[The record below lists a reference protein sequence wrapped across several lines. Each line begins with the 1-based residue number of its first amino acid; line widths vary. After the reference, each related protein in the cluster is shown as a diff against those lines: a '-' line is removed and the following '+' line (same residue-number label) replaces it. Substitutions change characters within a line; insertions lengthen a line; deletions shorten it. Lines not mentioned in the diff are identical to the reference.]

1 MFNYTLYY
9 CIDMYPHVLINQ
21 IDTNEVQQHI
31 YFT

>member
-9 CIDMYPHVLINQ
+9 CIVRYPIVLIKQ
-21 IDTNEVQQHI
+21 IDTNEVKEHI